1 MDEGGS
7 RGAQVSQVPLSQ
19 PAVSPS
25 VPGRGSVLRVVHGTA
40 PPAGPGGGRLWP
52 VQNQLQLCTALPS
65 CLLRAVARYQRLPTG
80 AEAFPAL
87 WSELHSQGAVFRAK
101 HERVIKGKHTW
112 VSVPALCLWSLNL

>member
-1 MDEGGS
+1 MS
-7 RGAQVSQVPLSQ
+7 STWTRGA
-19 PAVSPS
+19 AA
-25 VPGRGSVLRVVHGTA
+25 VLRSLRCRCCSQRCPRPCLGVARCLGVVHGTA

-65 CLLRAVARYQRLPTG
+65 CLLWAVARYQRLPTG

-101 HERVIKGKHTW
+101 HERVIKGKHT
-112 VSVPALCLWSLNL
+112 CG